1 MAPLG
6 RAALLVA
13 FGCLT
18 YAAIAGGYAAA
29 RRRRRLSLSAR
40 NALVAAFGATA
51 VATGVLVAAL
61 LRHDFTFTYVAEHTS
76 AALPARYRLSALWG
90 GQEGSLLFWLL
101 VLTGYS
107 SVAVYAARR
116 AGRDLL
122 AWVVPIL
129 GGIGAF
135 FAFLVVA
142 IASPFQTQ
150 TAPPDGLGLTP
161 SLQNPYMLIHPPLL
175 YLGYVGLSVPFAF
188 AMATLL
194 ARRGDE
200 MWIIVTRRWTLLAW
214 TFLGIGQLLGAHWA
228 YVEVGWGGYY
238 AWDPVEN
245 AALMPWLA
253 ATAFLHSV
261 MIQEKRGMLK
271 VWNMLLVVLA
281 FCLAIFGDF
290 LTRSGVINSIHS

>member
-18 YAAIAGGYAAA
+18 YAALAGGYPPP
-29 RRRRRLSLSAR
+29 RRRRRLALSAR
-40 NALVAAFGATA
+40 NALLASFGATA
-51 VATGVLVAAL
+51 VAAAVLVVAL

-76 AALPARYRLSALWG
+76 VGLPARYRLSALWG

-107 SVAVYAARR
+107 SIAVLVARR

-200 MWIIVTRRWTLLAW
+200 MWIVVTRRWTLVAW
-214 TFLGIGQLLGAHWA
+214 TFLGLAPLLAAHRD
-228 YVEVGWGGYY
+228 YVELGWGGYY

-245 AALMPWLA
+245 AAFMPWLA

-261 MIQEKRGMLK
+261 MVQE
-271 VWNMLLVVLA
+271 
-281 FCLAIFGDF
+281 
-290 LTRSGVINSIHS
+290 

>member
-18 YAAIAGGYAAA
+18 YAALAA
-29 RRRRRLSLSAR
+29 L
-40 NALVAAFGATA
+40 
-51 VATGVLVAAL
+51 VLVAAL

-76 AALPARYRLSALWG
+76 AQLPARYRLSALWG

-107 SVAVYAARR
+107 SIAVLVARR
-116 AGRDLL
+116 AGQDLL

-129 GGIGAF
+129 GTIGAF

-142 IASPFQTQ
+142 IASPFHTQ
-150 TAPPDGLGLTP
+150 AAPPDGLGLTP
-161 SLQNPYMLIHPPLL
+161 SLQNPYMLIHPPML
-175 YLGYVGLSVPFAF
+175 YLGYVGLSIPFAF

-200 MWIIVTRRWTLLAW
+200 MWI
-214 TFLGIGQLLGAHWA
+214 
-228 YVEVGWGGYY
+228 
-238 AWDPVEN
+238 
-245 AALMPWLA
+245 
-253 ATAFLHSV
+253 
-261 MIQEKRGMLK
+261 
-271 VWNMLLVVLA
+271 
-281 FCLAIFGDF
+281 
-290 LTRSGVINSIHS
+290 